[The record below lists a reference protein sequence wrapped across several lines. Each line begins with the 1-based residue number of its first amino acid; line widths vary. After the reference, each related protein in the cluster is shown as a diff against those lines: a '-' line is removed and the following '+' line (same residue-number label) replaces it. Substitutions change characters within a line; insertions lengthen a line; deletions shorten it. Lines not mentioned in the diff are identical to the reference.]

1 MSYLKVKNLYKVF
14 GNNPQKAFPL
24 IEKGL
29 SKEDILEKTGNTVAV
44 NNATFTINKKE
55 IFVIMGLS
63 GSGKSTVIRCLNRL
77 IKPTRGE
84 ILLDGQNI
92 ATMNAK
98 QLQHMRR
105 TTMSMVFQHFGL
117 LPHRTVLR
125 NVEYGLEISGTPKEE
140 CEKKAREALELVGL
154 KGYEESMPREL
165 SGGMQQRVGLARAL
179 ANDPE
184 ILLMDEAFSAL
195 DPLIR
200 SNMQD
205 ELLDLQSKMHK
216 TIVFITHDL
225 DEALKI
231 GDRIAIM
238 GPGGKVIQ
246 IGTPED
252 ILTDPADDY
261 IRAFV
266 QNVDRTR
273 VLTASTIMRKP
284 QTITIPKDGPKVAIR
299 KMEKVGMS
307 TLFAVESDRL
317 LKGMVRIED
326 VVKIAKKERESI
338 NPVLIE
344 DLYLTQP
351 DTPIADLLQIALVT
365 NDPIAV
371 VDDKYRLVG
380 VVDRATIIAEV
391 GDDEAEAIETTS
403 LSEVQS

>member
-1 MSYLKVKNLYKVF
+1 MSYLEVKNLYKVF
-14 GNNPQKAFPL
+14 GHTPQKAFPL

-29 SKEDILEKTGNTVAV
+29 SKEEILEKTGNTVAI
-44 NNATFTINKKE
+44 NNANFEINKKE
-55 IFVIMGLS
+55 VFVVMGLS

-77 IKPTRGE
+77 IEPTRGE
-84 ILLDGQNI
+84 ILLEGKNI
-92 ATMNAK
+92 AKMSAK
-98 QLQHMRR
+98 ELQEMRR
-105 TTMSMVFQHFGL
+105 TQMSMVFQHFGL
-117 LPHRTVLR
+117 LPHRTVQR
-125 NVEYGLEISGTPKEE
+125 NVEYGLEISGVDKEVR
-140 CEKKAREALELVGL
+140 EKKAREALELVGL
-154 KGYEESMPREL
+154 KGYEESMPNEL

-205 ELLDLQSKMHK
+205 ELLELQAKMHK

-246 IGTPED
+246 IGTSEE
-252 ILTDPADDY
+252 ILTNPADDY

-266 QNVDRTR
+266 QNVDLTR
-273 VLTASTIMRKP
+273 VLTASKIMRKP
-284 QTITIPKDGPKVAIR
+284 QTITIPKDGPRVAIR
-299 KMEKVGMS
+299 MMERLGMS
-307 TLFAVESDRL
+307 TLFAVDNERV
-317 LKGMVRIED
+317 LKGLLRIDD
-326 VVKIAKKERESI
+326 VVKISKKE
-338 NPVLIE
+338 NVAPVLVE
-344 DLYLTQP
+344 DVYLTHP
-351 DTPIADLLQIALVT
+351 DTPIAELLNIALVT

-371 VDDKYRLVG
+371 VDDQYRLVG

-391 GDDEAEAIETTS
+391 GDDESDGIEPIS
-403 LSEVQS
+403 LSEVQSD